1 MKHQIHFLLLSILL
15 LSFSNTAQAANI
27 VASLD
32 RSHVFLDESFRL
44 VLQAD
49 GSVDEDPDFSPLN
62 NDFEIINQSQSTNMS
77 YVNGQYSRKGVWSVE
92 LMAKRTGALT
102 IPSIAFGNDQSPALR
117 IQIKDPAT
125 AKKPS
130 AKKDQDVFVQ
140 VEIDEKQAWVQ
151 SQVIVNVRLFSRIS
165 MSNLRSSEAQTSDPD
180 ALIKQLDNANSYEA
194 FRDGVRYAVHEIRY
208 AIYPQH
214 SGKLEF
220 KPMIFEGRVNSNR
233 SRSFMD
239 QFMNTGERKRV
250 RSNSVSIEVQAK
262 PDKIKL
268 SDWLPAK
275 GITLSDEWSED
286 VNQLK
291 NGEPV
296 TRTITIKAQGVMAEN
311 LPDLNM
317 AEIKDLK
324 QYPDKAALE
333 NKVTDQGISSSKQIK
348 VALIPTRSGGFKV
361 PAISIPWWNTKTG
374 KQEVARMPEKL
385 IQARGEAVNKTPIA
399 PDITAAQTEPKKDT
413 AISLAPAAQTEQ
425 AGYWLWL
432 SLLLATGWLITL
444 VALFRKKPKIN
455 TAKVK
460 ADLSSLRSLE
470 KAVQLHATNNDAN
483 QTKDAL
489 LKWAKANWPDQAI
502 YNLVDINKYAA
513 DELAAEIN
521 ALNAALYGSDVAQWQ
536 GETLSRAF
544 KNALQQKSKKSQN
557 ESRPLEPLY
566 KA

>member
-1 MKHQIHFLLLSILL
+1 MKHQIHFLLLPILL
-15 LSFSNTAQAANI
+15 LSFSNTALATNI

-77 YVNGQYSRKGVWSVE
+77 YTNGQYSRKGVWSIE
-92 LMAKRTGALT
+92 LRAKRVGTLT
-102 IPSIAFGNDQSPALR
+102 IPSVSFGNDQSPALR

-125 AKKPS
+125 AKQPS
-130 AKKDQDVFVQ
+130 AKKGEDVFVE
-140 VEIDEKQAWVQ
+140 VEINEKKAWVQ

-208 AIYPQH
+208 AVYPQH

-220 KPMIFEGRVNSNR
+220 KPMIFEGRVASNR

-239 QFMNTGERKRV
+239 QFMNAGERKRV
-250 RSNSVSIEVQAK
+250 RSNSVSINVQAK

-275 GITLSDEWSED
+275 SVTLSEEWSED
-286 VNQLK
+286 VKQLK
-291 NGEPV
+291 NGDPV
-296 TRTITIKAQGVMAEN
+296 TRTITIKAQAVMAEN
-311 LPDLNM
+311 LPDLKM

-333 NKVTDQGISSSKQIK
+333 NKTTDQGISSSKQIK
-348 VALIPTRSGGFKV
+348 VALIPTRSGDFKV

-374 KQEVARMPEKL
+374 KQEVARLPEKL
-385 IQARGEAVNKTPIA
+385 IKARGEAVNKTPIS
-399 PDITAAQTEPKKDT
+399 PDITAAQAETKKDT
-413 AISLAPAAQTEQ
+413 AISLAPAIQTEQ
-425 AGYWLWL
+425 AGYWPWL
-432 SLLLATGWLITL
+432 SLLLAAGWLITL
-444 VALFRKKPKIN
+444 VALFRKKTTTGTTTIKP
-455 TAKVK
+455 A
-460 ADLSSLRSLE
+460 LSSLRPLE
-470 KAVQLHATNNDAN
+470 KEVQIHGNNNEAN

-489 LKWAKANWPDQAI
+489 LKWAKAKWPDQAI
-502 YNLVDINKYAA
+502 NSLVDINKNVT
-513 DELAAEIN
+513 DELTTEIEK
-521 ALNAALYGSDVAQWQ
+521 LNTALYSSDADQWQ
-536 GETLSRAF
+536 GDTLVNAF
-544 KNALQQKSKKSQN
+544 KALHQQNSNQN
-557 ESRPLEPLY
+557 HIENKPLEPLY
-566 KA
+566 KT